1 MKLVYAAG
9 YEVDLGAH
17 VFPTAKYGRLVRLA
31 LERGLVTPADIVTP
45 EPARW
50 EDLALVHTHAYL
62 EKVRTGRLSIGEIA
76 QLELPWSPEIVEGFR
91 LATGGTIEAGRLA
104 LADGLAM
111 QVGGGLHHAFADH
124 GEGFC
129 LFNDVAVAV
138 RVLRR
143 EGRCR
148 RVAIVDC
155 DVHQGNGTAAVFRT
169 DPDVFTL
176 SIHQANN
183 YPAEKPP
190 STLDVHLP
198 DGTGDAAYLRH
209 LEEALPAV
217 VAWRPDL
224 VYYLAGADPFVDDQ
238 LGGLSL
244 SFQGLRARDACV
256 FRTCRRAGVPVAVTL
271 AGGYARRLED
281 TVRIHLGT
289 LEEALSVEREDRA
302 AARAPDP
309 GA

>member
-31 LERGLVTPADIVTP
+31 LERGLVTTTDIVTP
-45 EPARW
+45 EPATW
-50 EDLALVHTHAYL
+50 EELALVHTETYL
-62 EKVRTGRLSIGEIA
+62 EKVRTGRLSIAEIA

-104 LADGLAM
+104 LADGIAM

-148 RVAIVDC
+148 RIAIVDC
-155 DVHQGNGTAAVFRT
+155 DVHQGNGTAAIFQA
-169 DPDVFTL
+169 DPEVFTL

-209 LEEALPAV
+209 LEKALQT
-217 VAWRPDL
+217 VAAWQPEL

-244 SFQGLRARDACV
+244 SFQGLRTRDACV
-256 FRTCRRAGVPVAVTL
+256 LRMCRRAGVPVAVTL
-271 AGGYARRLED
+271 AGGYARRLDD
-281 TVRIHLGT
+281 TVAIHLGT
-289 LEEALSVEREDRA
+289 LEEALHAEREA
-302 AARAPDP
+302 GTRAPDP
-309 GA
+309 RA